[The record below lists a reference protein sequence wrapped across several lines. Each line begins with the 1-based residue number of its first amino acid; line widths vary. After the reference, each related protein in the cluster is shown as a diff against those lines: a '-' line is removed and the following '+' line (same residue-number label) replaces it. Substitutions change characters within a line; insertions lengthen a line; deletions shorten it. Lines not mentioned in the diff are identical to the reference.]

1 MSSSEGEANMAAAAG
16 SPPGE
21 GEEAERRP
29 EVETTSKVGNYE
41 MGKLL
46 GEGAFSKVKLGT
58 HLTTKLLFAIK
69 VVDKDGINNIK
80 DLERVMREMHVLK
93 NIRHPNIISLHDVI
107 ERGSKIYLVLD
118 FAQGGELNE
127 YIIAKGAVPEREART
142 WFAQIMSGVDF
153 CHRQHVS
160 HRDLKPENVLMVE
173 QGSTVVCKIA
183 DFGLSNDM
191 VAGEMLKT
199 VCGTP
204 AFAAPEVTLGQK
216 YDGAAVDVWSLGAIL
231 FTMVA
236 GTIPF
241 DSGSQ
246 PELFRKIQH
255 GVYSVPVHCSPELA
269 DMIRRFLEVQPL
281 KRATIA
287 QAWQHPWLSSLNNR
301 FLELDDGLDDEQLE
315 QDLKDA
321 TLEGAAEAPGE
332 GVAKKF
338 ESRVAETE
346 QTLELLPHHHL
357 PASYLDAIPR
367 DQDNVAF
374 FKVTVLT
381 PSEDLPP
388 GGAAEGG
395 ATQSTNYTLFALPK
409 SEKGVVPSGKV
420 ETTGRP
426 RIQGFTDAIGGS
438 KPTNPGSPI
447 GGVAA
452 RSAAM
457 KIPSRIGSGGVSS
470 GTTPAGGGGVSGTI
484 TSGTICGSSPP
495 NSGASGSGS
504 LPSSS
509 GGLGAMRVRRRSIET
524 PGGVGVR
531 PLLLTKP
538 AAGAAATSAAPGTA
552 VGGGVKP
559 STSDTNLATV
569 VSKDP
574 KVVLRDLQKLFGDY
588 KVLLRSVNAS
598 SVKGEKN
605 RVRFQ
610 VWIHRI
616 TAVNDTAVE
625 GDLFMVGTSRMS
637 GDQVT
642 CRDICRRLLLKI

>member
-1 MSSSEGEANMAAAAG
+1 MCCIRATCVLITF
-16 SPPGE
+16 
-21 GEEAERRP
+21 R
-29 EVETTSKVGNYE
+29 
-41 MGKLL
+41 
-46 GEGAFSKVKLGT
+46 GT
-58 HLTTKLLFAIK
+58 KQ

-160 HRDLKPENVLMVE
+160 HRDLKPENVLM

-287 QAWQHPWLSSLNNR
+287 QAWQ
-301 FLELDDGLDDEQLE
+301 
-315 QDLKDA
+315 
-321 TLEGAAEAPGE
+321 
-332 GVAKKF
+332 V
-338 ESRVAETE
+338 
-346 QTLELLPHHHL
+346 
-357 PASYLDAIPR
+357 I
-367 DQDNVAF
+367 
-374 FKVTVLT
+374 T
-381 PSEDLPP
+381 P
-388 GGAAEGG
+388 
-395 ATQSTNYTLFALPK
+395 
-409 SEKGVVPSGKV
+409 
-420 ETTGRP
+420 
-426 RIQGFTDAIGGS
+426 
-438 KPTNPGSPI
+438 
-447 GGVAA
+447 
-452 RSAAM
+452 
-457 KIPSRIGSGGVSS
+457 
-470 GTTPAGGGGVSGTI
+470 
-484 TSGTICGSSPP
+484 
-495 NSGASGSGS
+495 
-504 LPSSS
+504 
-509 GGLGAMRVRRRSIET
+509 
-524 PGGVGVR
+524 
-531 PLLLTKP
+531 
-538 AAGAAATSAAPGTA
+538 
-552 VGGGVKP
+552 
-559 STSDTNLATV
+559 
-569 VSKDP
+569 
-574 KVVLRDLQKLFGDY
+574 
-588 KVLLRSVNAS
+588 
-598 SVKGEKN
+598 
-605 RVRFQ
+605 
-610 VWIHRI
+610 
-616 TAVNDTAVE
+616 
-625 GDLFMVGTSRMS
+625 
-637 GDQVT
+637 
-642 CRDICRRLLLKI
+642 